1 MTLNLKTRPYYGWI
15 IVAVFL
21 VIQAVFLG
29 VNSSFTVFFKHIET
43 EFALSRTMTSAI
55 SSVSWILIPLT
66 AFAGG
71 WAIDRFGPRIVLTLM
86 GLFTGLSLVLTSQT
100 TAAWQLFLTYSVLLS
115 IGFGAIYAASISIIS
130 RWFDKKRGLA
140 TGIAGSGEGLGS
152 ITIVPLATLLI
163 SGFTWKPAY
172 LILGIIVWVLVIP
185 LAWLVKKNPA
195 EVGLLTDG
203 LKPAEADI
211 PAVKPAEIQAA
222 GNTLSLMD
230 IVRTRSFWTGAGIW
244 FFFSFC
250 MLLVVTHIVPHA
262 TDIGISAGDAAI
274 VVGVF
279 GASRAVGMIGL
290 GVVSDKVGR
299 KKVAITATI
308 IQALVMV
315 WLVWAQ
321 DLWAFYIFAVVYGLG
336 NGGLYAGIT
345 PLLGDTFGLERLG
358 TVLGL
363 LEIGWGVG
371 AAVGPLLGG
380 FLYDSTG
387 SYTWAFIAGAAS
399 MVVTAGLVAVLK
411 PVRKSV

>member
-1 MTLNLKTRPYYGWI
+1 
-15 IVAVFL
+15 
-21 VIQAVFLG
+21 
-29 VNSSFTVFFKHIET
+29 
-43 EFALSRTMTSAI
+43 
-55 SSVSWILIPLT
+55 
-66 AFAGG
+66 
-71 WAIDRFGPRIVLTLM
+71 
-86 GLFTGLSLVLTSQT
+86 
-100 TAAWQLFLTYSVLLS
+100 
-115 IGFGAIYAASISIIS
+115 
-130 RWFDKKRGLA
+130 
-140 TGIAGSGEGLGS
+140 
-152 ITIVPLATLLI
+152 
-163 SGFTWKPAY
+163 
-172 LILGIIVWVLVIP
+172 
-185 LAWLVKKNPA
+185 
-195 EVGLLTDG
+195 
-203 LKPAEADI
+203 
-211 PAVKPAEIQAA
+211 
-222 GNTLSLMD
+222 
-230 IVRTRSFWTGAGIW
+230 
-244 FFFSFC
+244 
-250 MLLVVTHIVPHA
+250 
-262 TDIGISAGDAAI
+262 
-274 VVGVF
+274 
-279 GASRAVGMIGL
+279 MIGL

>member
-1 MTLNLKTRPYYGWI
+1 MNLKTRPYYGWI

-195 EVGLLTDG
+195 DVGLLTDG

-211 PAVKPAEIQAA
+211 PAVIPAEIQAD
-222 GNTLSLMD
+222 GNAPGLMD

-321 DLWAFYIFAVVYGLG
+321 DLWAFYIFAVVYGIG